1 MKPLSTIK
9 EFAVITLG
17 TLIAASA
24 VFFFLIP
31 SCVSIGSISALAMLI
46 CNFIPLKISLVTF
59 ILNAFLLTTG
69 FLLLGREFGVKT
81 VYTSL
86 MLPVMLAV
94 YEYIFPAFTSMTED
108 PFLDTLCYIFVISIG
123 QTILFNRNASSGGLD
138 IIAKILNKYLRMDLG
153 KAMSL
158 AGMCVALSSAFV
170 YDKKIVVLSI
180 LGTYLSGIVLDYF
193 IFGYNIKKRVCII
206 SRYENDIK
214 DFIINHIH
222 SGATIY
228 ESIGAYTNEP
238 QREII
243 TIVDKSEYSALMRFV
258 IKKDPQA
265 FITVYNV
272 NEVLYQPKV
281 R

>member
-1 MKPLSTIK
+1 MKPLSAIK

-272 NEVLYQPKV
+272 NEVLYQPKI